1 MDGEKILDISWG
13 TILKISLA
21 ALIFYFIYL
30 TRDILILFIF
40 SLIIS
45 VLFNPAIDFLTKK
58 RIPRGLATLMVY
70 FFVFGF
76 LGALVYFIAP
86 IFIYEIQQ
94 FTQLFPQYFEKV
106 APALKGLGLSVFE
119 NFESFTK
126 AAEGWLLRAS
136 SSIFAAL
143 VAVFGSIFSTI
154 TIFSIAIFLSLE
166 EKGTEK
172 TLSLL
177 FPKKYE
183 AQALNIWDR
192 CRNKVAGWFGT
203 RILSCLFVGF
213 LTFGA
218 CKILAI
224 KYALSFGLL
233 AGITN
238 IVPIIGPLV
247 AGVVIVLFTL
257 LDSWAKA
264 IFILIIFILIQQ
276 IEGNIITPL
285 LSKRFIGLPPAMVLV
300 ALMIGGKL
308 WGIMGAILTIPIF
321 GILFEFMRESL
332 KKRRDEKSIVP

>member
-13 TILKISLA
+13 TIFKISLTI
-21 ALIFYFIYL
+21 LIFYFVYL

-40 SLIIS
+40 ALIIS

-58 RIPRGLATLMVY
+58 RIPRGLAILIVY
-70 FFVFGF
+70 LFVFGF
-76 LGALVYFIAP
+76 LGILIYSIAP

-126 AAEGWLLRAS
+126 ATEGWLFRAS
-136 SSIFAAL
+136 SSIFNAL
-143 VAVFGSIFSTI
+143 GAIFGSIFSTI

-166 EKGTEK
+166 EKGIEK

-183 AQALNIWDR
+183 AQVLNIWDR
-192 CRNKVAGWFGT
+192 CRNRVAGWFGT
-203 RILSCLFVGF
+203 RILSCLFVG
-213 LTFGA
+213 LVTFIA
-218 CKILAI
+218 CKILVI
-224 KYALSFGLL
+224 KYALSFGLM

-238 IVPIIGPLV
+238 IVPVIGPIV
-247 AGVVIVLFTL
+247 AAAVIVMFTL
-257 LDSWAKA
+257 LDSWGKA
-264 IFILIIFILIQQ
+264 LFILIIFILIQQ

-285 LSKRFIGLPPAMVLV
+285 LSKKFIGLPPALVLI
-300 ALMIGGKL
+300 ALMIGGKF
-308 WGIMGAILTIPIF
+308 WGIMGAILAIPLF
-321 GILFEFMRESL
+321 GILFEFTKEFL
-332 KKRRDEKSIVP
+332 KKKRDEKAIVL